1 MIKYKILREQTFQ
14 SKLNM
19 GIYLSYEEP
28 HEMIL
33 KIFYSS
39 KLPRNQGLA
48 EKLMNQIATTKGL
61 IWNHM
66 KTAYSKHEY

>member
-19 GIYLSYEEP
+19 GIYLSYEES

-39 KLPRNQGLA
+39 KLLGV
-48 EKLMNQIATTKGL
+48 GV
-61 IWNHM
+61 
-66 KTAYSKHEY
+66 